1 MGTLIPVPR
10 SLEEIRE
17 ALISRYGE
25 DYSIRLRRYN
35 NLKQDNSESLREYA
49 DKLQR
54 VSYGLNKPLQEL
66 VMKYLSTIRNH
77 ERIYPVL
84 INLKFRSIREAM
96 EAVERMSDEQPSF
109 HQQSSKRCNN
119 CGGFGHIARDCRKP
133 PAKPAQRV
141 AKVRV
146 AEVEEEDDIDEM
158 PLATA
163 EYYSGESGEDNE
175 VSANI
180 F

>member
-25 DYSIRLRRYN
+25 EYSIRLRRYN

-96 EAVERMSDEQPSF
+96 EAVERMSDE
-109 HQQSSKRCNN
+109 
-119 CGGFGHIARDCRKP
+119 
-133 PAKPAQRV
+133 
-141 AKVRV
+141 
-146 AEVEEEDDIDEM
+146 
-158 PLATA
+158 
-163 EYYSGESGEDNE
+163 
-175 VSANI
+175 
-180 F
+180 